1 MINNIKKKYKGLKV
15 AFIITISM
23 MFFEFIGGLLA
34 NSVALISD
42 AGHMLTDS
50 IAIAL
55 SLAASIFS
63 AKPPNKRRTYGHHR
77 FEILAALI
85 NGASLIIISVYIFYE
100 SYKRFLSPPQ
110 VKGLMMLSFAS
121 FGLAANLVGIYFLKK
136 DQDYGLNIHSAFLHM
151 LGDTLSSIGVIIG
164 GFIIYFTNWRII
176 DPIIGVLIGG
186 IILKG
191 AIELVIESGNI
202 LLESVPKNI
211 SLEDVHT
218 CINKINGVVA
228 VHDLHLWSITS
239 ELIALSAHIIIED
252 QKLSE
257 GTRIINDIKSILK
270 NNFNIAHTTLQ
281 LECNNCD
288 EYPLCDT
295 SIK

>member
-1 MINNIKKKYKGLKV
+1 MINNIQKKYKGLKI

-50 IAIAL
+50 IAIVL

-63 AKPPNKRRTYGHHR
+63 AKAPNKRRTYGHHR

-85 NGASLIIISVYIFYE
+85 NGASLIIISAYIFYE

-110 VKGLMMLSFAS
+110 VKGLMMLSFACL
-121 FGLAANLVGIYFLKK
+121 GLAANLVGIYFLKK
-136 DQDYGLNIHSAFLHM
+136 DQAYGLNIHSAFLHM

-191 AIELVIESGNI
+191 AIELVIESGDI

-239 ELIALSAHIIIED
+239 QLIALSAHIIIED